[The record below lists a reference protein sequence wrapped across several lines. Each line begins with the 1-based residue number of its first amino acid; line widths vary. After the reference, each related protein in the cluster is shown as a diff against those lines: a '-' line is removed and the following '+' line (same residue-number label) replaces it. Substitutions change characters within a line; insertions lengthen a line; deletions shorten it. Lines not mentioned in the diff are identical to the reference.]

1 MKVKSILG
9 AVLSVA
15 VIVGGLAGCE
25 SEKQEQANLSAKAK
39 VSRED
44 AEKTAL
50 GKVAGGTVKEAE
62 LEKEHGKIIW
72 SLDIS
77 TPGTKDITEV
87 HVDAINGEIV
97 AMENE
102 KADKD

>member
-9 AVLSVA
+9 LALGAALVA
-15 VIVGGLAGCE
+15 GGLAGCV
-25 SEKQEQANLSAKAK
+25 SEKTQQANLQAQAK

-72 SLDIS
+72 SLDIA